1 MGTGVWVGGAGVRDG
16 DIGVGV
22 IAGPKIVPHA
32 VSPRN
37 ISRNWGIY
45 RRGRDVKDVRI
56 AKIIPV
62 SA

>member
-16 DIGVGV
+16 NIWVGAIV
-22 IAGPKIVPHA
+22 GLKIVPHA

-37 ISRNWGIY
+37 IGRNWGIY
-45 RRGRDVKDVRI
+45 RRGRDVRDVHI
-56 AKIIPV
+56 ARIIPV